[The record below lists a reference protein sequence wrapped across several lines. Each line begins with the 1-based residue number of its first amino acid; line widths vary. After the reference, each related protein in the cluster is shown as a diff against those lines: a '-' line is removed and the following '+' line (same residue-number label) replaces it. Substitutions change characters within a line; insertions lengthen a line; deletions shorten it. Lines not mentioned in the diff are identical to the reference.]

1 MKPIVHSLPRLVAAV
16 SLAAILHP
24 LPVPAQQ
31 QPLGLG
37 QGEATVDRVAAI
49 VGDSVIL
56 LSEIQ
61 ERVLQLRAQ
70 GVELPDRPAGQDSL
84 RNEILDQLV
93 SEQLIIQA
101 AVDDTTISVDDAR
114 IDEIVS
120 QDLERRIQAFGNEPA
135 MRSALAEQG
144 MTMAIFREMLRSDA
158 RRQQLQN
165 QFLARRQ
172 QRLSSIP
179 VTEEEMRAFF
189 DENRSLVGRR
199 PASITFEQIV
209 IQPTSADSARAE
221 ARAEAERVR
230 EMVLAGERSFE
241 ELAREFSQDPGTRE
255 QGGDLGFFRR
265 GQMVP
270 EFEDVVFSL
279 REGAV
284 SEVVETS
291 FGFHIIRVERIR
303 GAERRARHI
312 LIRPDLGDDDVER
325 ARVLARD
332 LAGQLR
338 RGASIDSLQAEY
350 GDAQQP
356 DSLTVPTGQL
366 DQLPPG
372 YDDALGGAD
381 PGDVLGPIEWGPR
394 DRLNLAVVQVTD
406 VRGEGD
412 FTYEELR
419 PQIRQSLQRQRLL
432 ERLIQELRDRYHVE
446 YLVGEPSQ

>member
-1 MKPIVHSLPRLVAAV
+1 MKPIVHTTARLVALL
-16 SLAAILHP
+16 SLAALLRP
-24 LPVPAQQ
+24 LPAHGQR

-37 QGEATVDRVAAI
+37 GGDATVDRVAAI

-61 ERVLQLRAQ
+61 ERMLQLGAQ
-70 GVELPDRPAGQDSL
+70 GVELPERPAARDSL
-84 RNEILDQLV
+84 RDEILESLV
-93 SEQLIIQA
+93 NEQLIVQA
-101 AVDDTTISVDDAR
+101 AVEDTTVSVDEAR
-114 IDEIVS
+114 IDEIVA

-179 VTEEEMRAFF
+179 VTEGEMRAFF
-189 DENRSLVGRR
+189 EENRSLVGQR

-209 IQPTSADSARAE
+209 IQPSPADSAKAE

-230 EMVLAGERSFE
+230 EMVLSGERSFE

-270 EFEDVVFSL
+270 AFEDVVFSL

-291 FGFHIIRVERIR
+291 FGFHVIRVERIR

-312 LIRPDLGDDDVER
+312 LIRPELGTEDVER

-332 LAGQLR
+332 LARQVR
-338 RGASIDSLQAEY
+338 QGASIDSLQAEY

-356 DSLTVPTGQL
+356 DSLSVPTSRL

-372 YDDALGGAD
+372 YDDALESAG
-381 PGDVLGPIEWGPR
+381 PGQVVGPIEWGPP

-406 VRGEGD
+406 VRGQGD

-419 PQIRQSLQRQRLL
+419 PQIRERLQQQKLL
-432 ERLIQELRDRYHVE
+432 ERLIQDLRDRYHVE
-446 YLVGEPSQ
+446 YLVGEPSA